1 MYSEEEY
8 RKAPEGYEET
18 KSVTKTI
25 TILEYLACRQTLY
38 NRINRKRTLPE
49 DQCTFCEY
57 RTSENLRHP
66 PIE

>member
-25 TILEYLACRQTLY
+25 TILEYLACRQTDSVKGSS
-38 NRINRKRTLPE
+38 RFRDSGK
-49 DQCTFCEY
+49 
-57 RTSENLRHP
+57 
-66 PIE
+66 